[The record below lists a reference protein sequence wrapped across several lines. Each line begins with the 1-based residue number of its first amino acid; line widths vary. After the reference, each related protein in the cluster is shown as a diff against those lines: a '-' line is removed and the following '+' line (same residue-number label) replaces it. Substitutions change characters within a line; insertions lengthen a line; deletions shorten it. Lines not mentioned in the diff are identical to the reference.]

1 MMLRY
6 IATGSFLLTVADFA
20 GVSESSACRYVHQV
34 CRAIARQRPKFISFP
49 TNDIDIRA
57 VVSGFY
63 NRSKFPTVIGA
74 VDCTHIKI
82 QSPGSHK
89 V

>member
-1 MMLRY
+1 MALRY
-6 IATGSFLLTVADFA
+6 LATGLFLLDISDFA

-49 TNDIDIRA
+49 TNSVDIKK
-57 VVSGFY
+57 VVNGFY
-63 NRSKFPTVIGA
+63 GQSKFPRVIGA

-82 QSPGSHK
+82 NSPG
-89 V
+89 VI